1 MTVLENHHAS
11 FGKNEMKSSIIVL
24 YISVILFP
32 GFRLSLADDRVN
44 IFKNIDCETF
54 RVVRQGIIDLVLA
67 TDMSKHFFHLN
78 RFINRFSMIE
88 VRIKTNFQTLSYFN
102 RGI

>member
-11 FGKNEMKSSIIVL
+11 FGIFNSFSKSCFYLNNDPKNYL
-24 YISVILFP
+24 
-32 GFRLSLADDRVN
+32 GFRLTLADDKVN
-44 IFKNIDCETF
+44 IFKDIDCETF
-54 RVVRQGIIDLVLA
+54 RIVRQGMIDLVLA

-88 VRIKTNFQTLSYFN
+88 VIFSN
-102 RGI
+102 ID